1 MTQVPTH
8 PRMRQPKPNNNNM
21 KIRTSISINSE
32 DTDYIFEISDENP
45 NNTTITER
53 FDKSKQTDIVLTIPN
68 EDLTKFIQAIQEH
81 IKIHGL

>member
-21 KIRTSISINSE
+21 KIRTSIVIDSE
-32 DTDYIFEISDENP
+32 DTDYIFEISDYNLR
-45 NNTTITER
+45 NTTITSR
-53 FDKSKQTDIVLTIPN
+53 FCKDKKTYIVLEIPN
-68 EDLTKFIQAIQEH
+68 EDLPKFIQAIQEH